1 MKIVSKKIY
10 SIVLALCFLFSA
22 LFNSAF
28 ASSTLTLKE
37 NSNLSIVEYEGI
49 KTVSGVSDKTSVNVL
64 LSHFNSQDEITVKA
78 GGSIISGSAIVGT
91 GTSLSLNSDIAYVIV
106 LGDTTGDGNITSTD
120 YLQVRRHILGN
131 FTLEGVYF
139 AAADTNGNA
148 SIDSTDYLQI
158 RRHLLGEYSL
168 YAEKTE
174 ELPADSSKDPSADS
188 SDESSEGS
196 SQVTYVIN
204 KNSKK
209 IHLSTCSGAASIS
222 DANKQTYTGDI
233 SDLTAQGY
241 TTCGI
246 CLAAGTPNGS
256 ESASPSVSEIPPYS
270 GSAYCVINDNVPT
283 FSASELTTKGYEK
296 YSELD
301 SLGRCGV
308 AIASCGT
315 DTMPTGDR
323 GSISSIKPSGW
334 VQATYD
340 CVSGGSLYNR
350 SHLIAWSLCGEDA
363 NEKNLVTGTT
373 YMNQGTMDQFESM
386 VRDYINETGNHV
398 AYRVT
403 PIFEG
408 NNLVCNGVQMEAYS
422 VEDNGEGICFN
433 VFCYNVQPGVVID
446 YATGNSHLEN
456 SQDSSNDSNTTI
468 TSKYVINKSSKKV
481 HLSTCSSVSKIAVAN
496 IQQYDGNLDE
506 LLSQGYTACTT
517 CIGKES
523 SDSTVSSEEPSS
535 EESST
540 EVTGAT
546 YIINSKTKK
555 VHLSTCSGAASISA
569 ANKVEYNGS
578 LDELLNQGYTAC
590 KTCLADSSL
599 DNSSSEEPSSEESST
614 EVTGATYIINSKTK
628 KVHLS
633 TCSGAA
639 SISAANKVEYNGSL
653 DELLNQGYTACKTCL
668 ADSSSNDSSS
678 DNSSSEEPSTEV
690 IGTTYILNTKTKKIH
705 ASDCGSVKTISEANK
720 GEYTGSIDDLIAQG
734 YTACG
739 SCKPS

>member
-1 MKIVSKKIY
+1 
-10 SIVLALCFLFSA
+10 
-22 LFNSAF
+22 
-28 ASSTLTLKE
+28 
-37 NSNLSIVEYEGI
+37 
-49 KTVSGVSDKTSVNVL
+49 
-64 LSHFNSQDEITVKA
+64 
-78 GGSIISGSAIVGT
+78 
-91 GTSLSLNSDIAYVIV
+91 
-106 LGDTTGDGNITSTD
+106 
-120 YLQVRRHILGN
+120 
-131 FTLEGVYF
+131 
-139 AAADTNGNA
+139 
-148 SIDSTDYLQI
+148 
-158 RRHLLGEYSL
+158 LLGEYSL
-168 YAEKTE
+168 YSEKTE
-174 ELPADSSKDPSADS
+174 GLPADSSKDPSADS
-188 SDESSEGS
+188 SEESSEGS

-256 ESASPSVSEIPPYS
+256 ESTSPSVSEIPPYS

-422 VEDNGEGICFN
+422 VEDKGEGICFN

-446 YATGNSHLEN
+446 YATGNSHLES
-456 SQDSSNDSNTTI
+456 SQDSSNDSTPTI

-481 HLSTCSSVSKIAVAN
+481 HLSTCSSVSKIAAAN

-506 LLSQGYTACTT
+506 LLNQGYTACTT

-523 SDSTVSSEEPSS
+523 SDSNTSSEEPSSEEPSS
-535 EESST
+535 EESS
-540 EVTGAT
+540 
-546 YIINSKTKK
+546 
-555 VHLSTCSGAASISA
+555 
-569 ANKVEYNGS
+569 
-578 LDELLNQGYTAC
+578 D
-590 KTCLADSSL
+590 
-599 DNSSSEEPSSEESST
+599 

-705 ASDCGSVKTISEANK
+705 ASGCGSVKTISEANK